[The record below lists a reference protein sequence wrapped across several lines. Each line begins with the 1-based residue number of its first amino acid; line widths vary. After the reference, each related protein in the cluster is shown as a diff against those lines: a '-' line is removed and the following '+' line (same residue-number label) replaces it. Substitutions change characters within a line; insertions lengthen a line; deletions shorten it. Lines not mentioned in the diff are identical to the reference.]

1 MIPTDP
7 AQYNHPNMPTYF
19 LSLRYKGT
27 RYGGFQIQENAMTVQ
42 GEVEKALYTF
52 LRSPVSLTGSSRT
65 DAGVHAL
72 RNYFHFCF
80 DGILGKEQV
89 YRLNAI
95 LPADIAVEGIYT
107 VPEGS
112 HSRFAAVARS
122 YRYVIYT
129 KKDPFMDDRAWY
141 YPYPMDAQAL
151 NACARIVMGTHDFTS
166 FAKKRTQVYT
176 HICTISQCQWERTDH
191 GWVFTIQGNRFLR
204 GMVRALVGTM
214 VKTGRGKMDVD
225 AFQRILLAQDSSEA
239 DFSAPAQGL
248 FLEDVIFPQAL
259 SALLR

>member
-1 MIPTDP
+1 MIPIDP
-7 AQYNHPNMPTYF
+7 AQHNHPPMPTYF

-27 RYGGFQIQENAMTVQ
+27 HYGGFQIQENAKTVQ
-42 GEVEKALYTF
+42 GEVEKALFTF

-72 RNYFHFCF
+72 RNYFHFSF
-80 DGILGKEQV
+80 DGVLAREHV

-95 LPADIAVEGIYT
+95 LPPDIAVEGIYS

-112 HSRFAAVARS
+112 HSRFAAVGRS

-129 KKDPFMDDRAWY
+129 QKDPFMDDRGWY
-141 YPYPMDAQAL
+141 YPYPMDARVL
-151 NACARIVMGTHDFTS
+151 NDCAGIVMGTHDFTS

-176 HICTISQCQWERTDH
+176 HICTISQCHWEKTDH
-191 GWVFTIQGNRFLR
+191 GWLFTIQGNRFLR

-214 VKTGRGKMDVD
+214 VKAGRGKMDPA
-225 AFQRILLAQDSSEA
+225 AFERVLLAQDSREA

-248 FLEDVIFPQAL
+248 FLEDVIFPEAL
-259 SALLR
+259 STILR